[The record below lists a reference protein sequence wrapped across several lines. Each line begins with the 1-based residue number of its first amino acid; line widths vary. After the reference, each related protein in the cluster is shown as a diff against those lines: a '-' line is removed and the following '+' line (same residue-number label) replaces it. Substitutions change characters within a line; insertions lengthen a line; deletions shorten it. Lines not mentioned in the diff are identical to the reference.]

1 MFYKLM
7 NGEIVVDLL
16 RDAQYVRYLPRA
28 KRWVNTDA
36 LSANGILGGDGDT
49 VYHLY
54 GRACTCPDNLIKVR
68 PIQIEE
74 SEFLALKSQ
83 MAASQAENKVL
94 RQEIDALKMQLN
106 EQNNLLQQILA
117 KL

>member
-7 NGEIVVDLL
+7 DGEIVVDVL

-36 LSANGILGGDGDT
+36 MSANGILGGDGDT

-54 GRACTCPDNLIKVR
+54 GRACSCPENLIKVR

-83 MAASQAENKVL
+83 MAASQAENKAL
-94 RQEIDALKMQLN
+94 RQEIDALKEQLS
-106 EQNNLLQQILA
+106 EQNLLLQQILA

>member
-7 NGEIVVDLL
+7 NGEIVIDLL

-28 KRWVNTDA
+28 QRWVNTDA
-36 LSANGILGGDGDT
+36 LSANGILGGNGDI
-49 VYHLY
+49 VYHLQ
-54 GRACTCPDNLIKVR
+54 GRACACPENLIQVQ

-74 SEFLALKSQ
+74 PEFLALKSQ
-83 MAASQAENKVL
+83 MSASQAENKAL
-94 RQEIDALKMQLN
+94 RQEIDALKVQLD
-106 EQNNLLQQILA
+106 EQNNLLLQILA

>member
-7 NGEIVVDLL
+7 NGEIVVYLL
-16 RDAQYVRYLPRA
+16 RNAQYVRYLPRA
-28 KRWVNTDA
+28 KRSVNPDA

-54 GRACTCPDNLIKVR
+54 GRACSCPENLIKVR
-68 PIQIEE
+68 PIRIEE

-83 MAASQAENKVL
+83 MAASQAENNAL
-94 RQEIDALKMQLN
+94 RQEIDTLK
-106 EQNNLLQQILA
+106 E
-117 KL
+117 

>member
-16 RDAQYVRYLPRA
+16 RNPQYVRYLPRS

-36 LSANGILGGDGDT
+36 QSANGIMGGNGDT
-49 VYHLY
+49 VYHLI
-54 GRACTCPDNLIKVR
+54 GKTCACPENLIKVR
-68 PIQIEE
+68 PVQIEE
-74 SEFLALKSQ
+74 VEYSALLSQ
-83 MAASQAENKVL
+83 MSASKAENNAL
-94 RQEIDALKMQLN
+94 RQEIDALRTQLN
-106 EQNNLLQQILA
+106 EQNSLLQQILA

>member
-16 RDAQYVRYLPRA
+16 RNIQYVRYLPRS

-36 LSANGILGGDGDT
+36 QSANGVLSGDGSI
-49 VYHLY
+49 VYHLQ
-54 GRACTCPDNLIKVR
+54 GRNCPCPDELAKVR
-68 PIQIEE
+68 PIAIDEA
-74 SEFLALKSQ
+74 EFNALKHQ
-83 MAASQAENKVL
+83 MSASQSENRAL
-94 RQEIDALKMQLN
+94 RQEIDNLKVQLE
-106 EQNNLLQQILA
+106 EQNILLREILA

>member
-1 MFYKLM
+1 MFYKLK
-7 NGEIVVDLL
+7 NGEIVVALL

-54 GRACTCPDNLIKVR
+54 GRACSCPEDLVKVR
-68 PIQIEE
+68 PIRIEE

-83 MAASQAENKVL
+83 MAASQAENKIL
-94 RQEIDALKMQLN
+94 RQEIDALKEQLD
-106 EQNNLLQQILA
+106 EQNSLLQQILA
-117 KL
+117 NL

>member
-36 LSANGILGGDGDT
+36 LSANGILSGNGDM
-49 VYHLY
+49 VYHLQ
-54 GRACTCPDNLIKVR
+54 GRACACPDNLIKVR

-94 RQEIDALKMQLN
+94 RQEIDALKEQLN
-106 EQNNLLQQILA
+106 EQSSLLQQILA